1 MVTCQDRRLRR
12 CLVVGLGDGSQK
24 KLFQS
29 AANWCW
35 DIDLHWV
42 SMYFQKNKTWFGGK
56 SEIYSWYSQL
66 ETSIFRRIIKQILL
80 VIADVQRSTEIVAMS

>member
-42 SMYFQKNKTWFGGK
+42 SMYFQKKTKRG
-56 SEIYSWYSQL
+56 
-66 ETSIFRRIIKQILL
+66 L
-80 VIADVQRSTEIVAMS
+80 VENQRFIVDTPS